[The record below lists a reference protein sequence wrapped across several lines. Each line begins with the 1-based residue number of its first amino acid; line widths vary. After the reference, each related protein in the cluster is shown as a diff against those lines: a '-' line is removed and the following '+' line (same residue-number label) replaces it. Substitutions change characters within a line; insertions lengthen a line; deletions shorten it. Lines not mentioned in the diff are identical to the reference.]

1 MLRHTTLLLSGITG
15 LECRRVKMA
24 KQGPGLLFTGA
35 ENLARLAWR
44 SCSNS

>member
-1 MLRHTTLLLSGITG
+1 MSNHTTLLLSGMAG

-24 KQGPGLLFTGA
+24 KQDPGLLFTCA
-35 ENLARLAWR
+35 EKLAKLAWR